1 MGKREEED
9 GEEGG
14 RGEIEVLKE
23 KEIPLA
29 LKVALKLFFLVWTV
43 EGVLF
48 FAYLPILCS
57 VYIGNADGMTAPCF
71 DALTASLLHCFI
83 SQAIIWEG
91 ARQPPQRG
99 KANSKC
105 S

>member
-29 LKVALKLFFLVWTV
+29 LKVALKLFFLV
-43 EGVLF
+43 
-48 FAYLPILCS
+48 
-57 VYIGNADGMTAPCF
+57 
-71 DALTASLLHCFI
+71 
-83 SQAIIWEG
+83 
-91 ARQPPQRG
+91 
-99 KANSKC
+99 
-105 S
+105 